1 MIQLLDHSLIFNKK
15 KHGSEQFRAM
25 FLRYG
30 LMVEQVYGDI
40 ALSDYDEDHP
50 SMILY
55 GHKQR

>member
-1 MIQLLDHSLIFNKK
+1 
-15 KHGSEQFRAM
+15 M